1 MEGAR
6 KQSLAQGGKS
16 CTPAQLSRALTHLG
30 MKALMPCRF
39 LWQLGAKGGK
49 GEELESGWR

>member
-16 CTPAQLSRALTHLG
+16 CTPAQLSRALTHLR